1 MINNNITLNLPPI
14 TNSCEAG
21 SDTSCVA
28 STIGG
33 IASLATPSPTAT
45 ASCSA
50 NSSPLTAVSQ
60 LAASSSAPT
69 EGGTL
74 PAAHSLSTE
83 LGTQME
89 SALQGENIINLLFNL
104 ADVLSI
110 ILPVL
115 LSIAFMTII
124 ERKQLAAHQRRV
136 GPNTVGYY
144 GILQPFADALKLILK
159 ETIIPSQSN
168 KIVFYLAPVSTLVFS
183 LLGWAVIPFGEGIV
197 LSDLSLGILYTLAL
211 SSLGVYGVLLAGWSA
226 NSKYAFLGSL
236 RSTAAMISYEL
247 ILSSAILIIILLTGT
262 LNYTSIIEIQQSVW
276 FIIPLLP
283 VFIFYFISI
292 LAETSRTPFDLQE
305 AESELVAG
313 FFTEHSSVPFVFF
326 FLGEYS
332 SIVLFSSIT
341 AILFLGGYNL
351 PEIFINETIINLQAI
366 ILGIKTC
373 IFTFFFVWF
382 RATLPRLRYDQ
393 LIQLCWLNLLPV
405 AVAFIILIPS
415 ILISFDISP
424 Y

>member
-1 MINNNITLNLPPI
+1 MNSSSIFYNLNL
-14 TNSCEAG
+14 
-21 SDTSCVA
+21 
-28 STIGG
+28 
-33 IASLATPSPTAT
+33 L
-45 ASCSA
+45 
-50 NSSPLTAVSQ
+50 L
-60 LAASSSAPT
+60 L
-69 EGGTL
+69 
-74 PAAHSLSTE
+74 
-83 LGTQME
+83 
-89 SALQGENIINLLFNL
+89 NLI
-104 ADVLSI
+104 DVCSI
-110 ILPVL
+110 IVPVL
-115 LSIAFMTII
+115 LAVAFMTII

-144 GILQPFADALKLILK
+144 GVLQPFADALKLILK
-159 ETIIPSQSN
+159 ETVIPSQSN
-168 KIVFYLAPVSTLVFS
+168 KVLFYLAPVSTLVFS
-183 LLGWAVIPFGEGIV
+183 LLGWGVIPFGQG
-197 LSDLSLGILYTLAL
+197 LQLADLSLGILYTLAL

-247 ILSSAILIIILLTGT
+247 ILSSAILIIILLTGS
-262 LNYTSIIEIQQSVW
+262 LNFITIIEIQESIW

-332 SIVLFSSIT
+332 SIVLFSCIT
-341 AILFLGGYNL
+341 AILFLGGYNF
-351 PEIFINETIINLQAI
+351 PELFINDFVLNIQSL

-373 IFTFFFVWF
+373 IFCFLFVLF

-393 LIQLCWLNLLPV
+393 LISLCWLNLLPIC
-405 AVAFIILIPS
+405 VAFIILVPS
-415 ILISFDISP
+415 ILIAFDIAP

>member
-1 MINNNITLNLPPI
+1 MNSQNLMY
-14 TNSCEAG
+14 A
-21 SDTSCVA
+21 
-28 STIGG
+28 
-33 IASLATPSPTAT
+33 
-45 ASCSA
+45 
-50 NSSPLTAVSQ
+50 
-60 LAASSSAPT
+60 
-69 EGGTL
+69 
-74 PAAHSLSTE
+74 
-83 LGTQME
+83 
-89 SALQGENIINLLFNL
+89 IINLLLNL
-104 ADVLSI
+104 IDVLSVVLP
-110 ILPVL
+110 ILLAV
-115 LSIAFMTII
+115 AFMTII

-144 GILQPFADALKLILK
+144 GILQPFADALKLIVK
-159 ETIIPSQSN
+159 ETVIPSQSN
-168 KIVFYLAPVSTLVFS
+168 KVLFYLAPVSTLVFS
-183 LLGWAVIPFGEGIV
+183 LLGWGIIPFGEGLA
-197 LSDLSLGILYTLAL
+197 LSDLSLGVLYSFAL

-247 ILSSAILIIILLTGT
+247 ILSSAILIIILLTGS
-262 LNYTSIIEIQQSVW
+262 LNFTTIIESQQAVW

-332 SIVLFSSIT
+332 SIVLFSCLTSIF
-341 AILFLGGYNL
+341 FLGGYNFL
-351 PEIFINETIINLQAI
+351 ELFVNDSFINLQAI
-366 ILGIKTC
+366 ILGLKTC
-373 IFTFFFVWF
+373 IFCFFFVWF

-393 LIQLCWLNLLPV
+393 LIDFCWLNLLPV
-405 AVAFIILIPS
+405 AVAFIILVPS
-415 ILISFDISP
+415 ILIAFDIAP

>member
-1 MINNNITLNLPPI
+1 MT
-14 TNSCEAG
+14 TNS
-21 SDTSCVA
+21 
-28 STIGG
+28 
-33 IASLATPSPTAT
+33 L
-45 ASCSA
+45 
-50 NSSPLTAVSQ
+50 PLIIFN
-60 LAASSSAPT
+60 L
-69 EGGTL
+69 
-74 PAAHSLSTE
+74 
-83 LGTQME
+83 
-89 SALQGENIINLLFNL
+89 IINLI
-104 ADVLSI
+104 DVLCV

-115 LSIAFMTII
+115 LSVAFMTII

-136 GPNTVGYY
+136 GPNTVGYF
-144 GILQPFADALKLILK
+144 GVLQPFSDALKLILK

-168 KIVFYLAPVSTLVFS
+168 KVLFYLAPISTLIFS
-183 LLGWAVIPFGEGIV
+183 LLGWGIIPFGQGLA
-197 LSDLSLGILYTLAL
+197 LSDFSLGILYTLAL
-211 SSLGVYGVLLAGWSA
+211 SSLGVYGVLFAGWSA

-247 ILSSAILIIILLTGT
+247 ILSSAILIIILLTGSFNIT
-262 LNYTSIIEIQQSVW
+262 NIIEQQQSIW
-276 FIIPLLP
+276 FIVPLLP

-326 FLGEYS
+326 FLAEYS

-351 PEIFINETIINLQAI
+351 PELFINNTYINLQSI

-373 IFTFFFVWF
+373 LFCFMFVWF

-393 LIQLCWLNLLPV
+393 LIELCWLNLLPV
-405 AVAFIILIPS
+405 AVAFIILVPS
-415 ILISFDISP
+415 ILVAFEITP
-424 Y
+424 

>member
-1 MINNNITLNLPPI
+1 MISTNFTLTIFNL
-14 TNSCEAG
+14 
-21 SDTSCVA
+21 
-28 STIGG
+28 
-33 IASLATPSPTAT
+33 
-45 ASCSA
+45 
-50 NSSPLTAVSQ
+50 
-60 LAASSSAPT
+60 
-69 EGGTL
+69 
-74 PAAHSLSTE
+74 
-83 LGTQME
+83 
-89 SALQGENIINLLFNL
+89 IINLI
-104 ADVLSI
+104 DVLYV

-136 GPNTVGYY
+136 GPNIVGYF
-144 GILQPFADALKLILK
+144 GVLQPFSDALKLILK

-168 KIVFYLAPVSTLVFS
+168 KILFYLAPISTLIFS
-183 LLGWAVIPFGEGIV
+183 LLGWGIIPFGQGLA
-197 LSDLSLGILYTLAL
+197 LSDFSLGILYTLAL
-211 SSLGVYGVLLAGWSA
+211 SSLGVYGILFAGWSA

-247 ILSSAILIIILLTGT
+247 ILSSAIFIIILLTGSFNLT
-262 LNYTSIIEIQQSVW
+262 NIIEHQQSIW

-341 AILFLGGYNL
+341 AILFLGGYNM
-351 PEIFINETIINLQAI
+351 PELFINESFINIQSI
-366 ILGIKTC
+366 ILGLKTC
-373 IFTFFFVWF
+373 LICFIFV
-382 RATLPRLRYDQ
+382 
-393 LIQLCWLNLLPV
+393 
-405 AVAFIILIPS
+405 
-415 ILISFDISP
+415 
-424 Y
+424 

>member
-1 MINNNITLNLPPI
+1 MNTIISLLLNLI
-14 TNSCEAG
+14 
-21 SDTSCVA
+21 
-28 STIGG
+28 
-33 IASLATPSPTAT
+33 
-45 ASCSA
+45 
-50 NSSPLTAVSQ
+50 
-60 LAASSSAPT
+60 
-69 EGGTL
+69 
-74 PAAHSLSTE
+74 
-83 LGTQME
+83 
-89 SALQGENIINLLFNL
+89 
-104 ADVLSI
+104 DVLSV
-110 ILPVL
+110 ILPIL
-115 LSIAFMTII
+115 LSVAFMTII

-144 GILQPFADALKLILK
+144 GVLQPFADALKLILK
-159 ETIIPSQSN
+159 ETVIPSQSN
-168 KIVFYLAPVSTLVFS
+168 KVLFYLAPVSTLVFS
-183 LLGWAVIPFGEGIV
+183 LLGWGIIPFGEGLA
-197 LSDLSLGILYTLAL
+197 LSDFSLGVLYSFAL

-247 ILSSAILIIILLTGT
+247 ILSSAILIIILLTGS
-262 LNYTSIIEIQQSVW
+262 LNFTNIIESQVAVW

-332 SIVLFSSIT
+332 SIVLFSCLT
-341 AILFLGGYNL
+341 AIFFLGGYNFY
-351 PEIFINETIINLQAI
+351 EIFVNDSFINLQAI
-366 ILGIKTC
+366 ILGLKTC
-373 IFTFFFVWF
+373 IFCFFFVWF

-405 AVAFIILIPS
+405 AIAFIILIPS

>member
-1 MINNNITLNLPPI
+1 MMNNNLTL
-14 TNSCEAG
+14 
-21 SDTSCVA
+21 
-28 STIGG
+28 TI
-33 IASLATPSPTAT
+33 L
-45 ASCSA
+45 
-50 NSSPLTAVSQ
+50 NVL
-60 LAASSSAPT
+60 
-69 EGGTL
+69 
-74 PAAHSLSTE
+74 
-83 LGTQME
+83 
-89 SALQGENIINLLFNL
+89 INLI
-104 ADVLSI
+104 DVLCV

-115 LSIAFMTII
+115 LSVAFMTII

-144 GILQPFADALKLILK
+144 GVLQPFSDALKLILK

-168 KIVFYLAPVSTLVFS
+168 KVLFYLAPVSTLVFS
-183 LLGWAVIPFGEGIV
+183 LLGWGIIPFGQGLAI
-197 LSDLSLGILYTLAL
+197 SDFSLGILYTLAL
-211 SSLGVYGVLLAGWSA
+211 SSLGVYGVLFAGWSA

-247 ILSSAILIIILLTGT
+247 ILGSAILIIILLTGT
-262 LNYTSIIEIQQSVW
+262 FNFTAIIESQQAIW
-276 FIIPLLP
+276 FIIPLFP

-332 SIVLFSSIT
+332 SIVLFSCIT

-351 PEIFINETIINLQAI
+351 PEVFVNNSIINLQSI
-366 ILGIKTC
+366 ILGLKTC
-373 IFTFFFVWF
+373 IFCFFFVWF

-393 LIQLCWLNLLPV
+393 LIELCWLNLLPV
-405 AVAFIILIPS
+405 CVAFIILIPS
-415 ILISFDISP
+415 ILVSFDLVP
-424 Y
+424 F